1 MLAISRST
9 FMDPVKNKKR
19 LLIMDY
25 NKYLTDYKKSIGHFF
40 KDDTFL
46 TQTISDPTD
55 YIKKKRFKIEIISV
69 FGSNLH
75 FIDTELLNQ
84 LLRIS
89 FYQMI
94 NSKKLD
100 IEFKPSNEVNCE
112 FDNERCERLNYD
124 I

>member
-1 MLAISRST
+1 M
-9 FMDPVKNKKR
+9 
-19 LLIMDY
+19 
-25 NKYLTDYKKSIGHFF
+25 
-40 KDDTFL
+40 
-46 TQTISDPTD
+46 TQTISDPSD

-100 IEFKPSNEVNCE
+100 IEFKPSNEVTCE
-112 FDNERCERLNYD
+112 FDNERCERLN
-124 I
+124 